1 LTTLETAGLAA
12 QAPSWKARVRQRLW
26 RLAPGDTE
34 RIVLRHSRI
43 YILPTARGAALMATL
58 AIMLLTAMNYALS
71 LGYAMTFLAGGLVAS
86 ALLATFRNL
95 AGLAASP
102 LGAGEAFAGG
112 ELEFTLSLSSGAR
125 ERIGITVAGRQ
136 GVPGNVDLPAGA
148 TRPIALTIGAP
159 TRGRLG
165 LGRVSVSSDFPLG
178 IWRAWAYVHFPLSGI
193 VYPSPETGA
202 PALPPGRHG
211 SFVGRSSRL
220 ADTELAGLRE
230 YERGDALNRIAW
242 KAVAR
247 GAGWYSKQFEGTGGG
262 GALELHWSE
271 LPAGLDTET
280 RLSRLTAWILAA
292 ERAARPFSLH
302 IPGTMLPTAQG
313 AGHQRAALTA
323 LALFTPAGDP

>member
-1 LTTLETAGLAA
+1 LTTLGTAALQS
-12 QAPSWKARVRQRLW
+12 QAPSWKARTRQRLW

-34 RIVLRHSRI
+34 RVVLRHSRI

-58 AIMLLTAMNYALS
+58 AIMLLTSMNYALS
-71 LGYAMTFLAGGLVAS
+71 LGYALTFLAGGLVAA

-112 ELEFTLSLSSGAR
+112 ELEFTLSLASGSR
-125 ERIGITVAGRQ
+125 ERIGIVVAGRQ
-136 GVPGNVDLPAGA
+136 GVPGYVDLPAGA
-148 TRPIALTIGAP
+148 TRPIALTITAP

-165 LGRVSVSSDFPLG
+165 LGRVSVSSNFPIG
-178 IWRAWAYVHFPLSGI
+178 IWRAWAYVHFPLSGT
-193 VYPSPETGA
+193 VFPAPELGA
-202 PALPPGRHG
+202 PPLPSGRHG

-247 GAGWYSKQFEGTGGG
+247 GAGWFSKQFEGTGGG
-262 GALELHWSE
+262 GTLELHWAE
-271 LPAGLDTET
+271 MPASLDTET
-280 RLSRLTAWILAA
+280 RLSRFTALVLAA

-313 AGHQRAALTA
+313 AGHRRAALTS
-323 LALFTPAGDP
+323 LALYRPEGDR